1 MKTKYYFL
9 LLSLL
14 FGACKKDE
22 NGVKLVA
29 PPVVQNPAQIPPAPP
44 DTCSRPEREAG
55 PARYFQHPC
64 GIAVSPKNGEVAIS
78 AYSGGYALKGDVI
91 VFASLAAFLTQNQA
105 ATYVYK
111 EAKAPE
117 ALAFDKDGNLFI
129 AETEGTAGIT
139 ILKKMQVG
147 YYPLKTIQGGLNNP
161 RGMAFDNAGNLF
173 LCDDGNN
180 RVVRFRAPLT
190 SDVYEPVITG
200 LGSPKGIA
208 VSNNRL
214 FIAEYSGNRISQWK
228 IDSFSAPVATVAV
241 ASPVDIA
248 ATECFVAVG
257 CPAEK
262 AVRFFHSG
270 YLPLSAGSIAVGSQS
285 FGMLL
290 PAGEKVLTLTS
301 YDAQKVISYAP

>member
-9 LLSLL
+9 LLFLL
-14 FGACKKDE
+14 FGACKKE
-22 NGVKLVA
+22 ESGVKPVV
-29 PPVVQNPAQIPPAPP
+29 PPVGQNPPAIP
-44 DTCSRPEREAG
+44 DTCSRPEGKAG

-64 GIAVSPKNGEVAIS
+64 GIAISPKTGELAIS
-78 AYSGGYALKGDVI
+78 AYSGGYAQKGDVI
-91 VFASLAAFLTQNQA
+91 VFASPAAFLTQNQA
-105 ATYVYK
+105 GTYVYK

-139 ILKKMQVG
+139 ILKKSGVG
-147 YYPLKTIQGGLNNP
+147 YSRLKTIQGGLNNP

-180 RVVRFRAPLT
+180 RVVRFKAPLT

-214 FIAEYSGNRISQWK
+214 FIAEYSGNKISQWK

-241 ASPVDIA
+241 ANPVDIA
-248 ATECFVAVG
+248 ANECFVAVG

-262 AVRFFHSG
+262 AVKLFHSG

-290 PAGEKVLTLTS
+290 SAGEKVLTLTAH
-301 YDAQKVISYAP
+301 DAQRIISYTP